1 MIILEANEHKLL
13 KGLQKKSILWGI
25 MIIIIAIAF
34 VACGGNSSDLMIS
47 RTDYQDR
54 LRAFWLS
61 QSIANW
67 TGLQTEGHRTQIPF
81 YTDEDWDRFGFVLSQ
96 SPWWSSDDDTDIEY
110 IYQHALE
117 TYETEILTP
126 EQIRDQWLEHI
137 NGDYIWV
144 SNETAYYLMWDEG
157 LLPPETSLPEN
168 NPNWEQIDAQLTTE
182 IFGLFAPGRPEI
194 ALKMSELP
202 VRLTASGDA
211 EMAAKF
217 YIIMHSLAPY
227 AIQNISDENGDEDPY
242 DEQVFWLAAQA
253 RAQISDEAYIAG
265 MYDWV
270 LNEYHNTPDKDDWE
284 STRDAFYGT
293 YVEGGADGYQYTNW
307 WDAGSNFGL
316 SMISLMYG
324 EGDLPRTIQIGTL
337 AGMDSDNPTATWGGL
352 LGFLYGYE
360 RVQQAFNYYDF
371 PDGYW
376 IGRTRV
382 NFPTGLDDFTSMA
395 ARGVEIVDHVVTK
408 QMGGSIRGDSW
419 IIPKSGPSSDKLE
432 YTQWKNER

>member
-1 MIILEANEHKLL
+1 MTRSKYMFFIVIMFISIQVLVGCSNQRNELVLSRAN
-13 KGLQKKSILWGI
+13 
-25 MIIIIAIAF
+25 
-34 VACGGNSSDLMIS
+34 
-47 RTDYQDR
+47 YQDR

-67 TGLQTEGHRTQIPF
+67 TGLQTEGERTMPPF
-81 YTDEDWDRFGFVLSQ
+81 YTDDDWNQFDFVLDQ
-96 SPWWSSDDDTDIEY
+96 SPWWNSDDDTDIEY

-137 NGDYIWV
+137 NGEYVWV
-144 SNETAYYLMWDEG
+144 SNESAYYLMKNEG

-182 IFGLFAPGRPEI
+182 IFGLFAPGRPDV
-194 ALKMSELP
+194 AWRMAELP
-202 VRLTASGDA
+202 VQVTARGDA
-211 EMAAKF
+211 ELAAKF

-227 AIQNISDENGDEDPY
+227 AIQNIPDTNGDGDPY

-253 RAQISDEAYIAG
+253 RAQTPDDSYIAG

-270 LNEYHNTPDKDDWE
+270 LNEYQNNPDKDNWE
-284 STRDAFYGT
+284 ATRDTFYQV

-307 WDAGSNFGL
+307 WDAGNNFGL

-324 EGDLPRTIQIGTL
+324 EGDLPRTVRIGSL

-360 RVQQAFNYYDF
+360 GVQEAYDF
-371 PDGYW
+371 YESTDKYW

-382 NFPTGLDDFTSMA
+382 NFDPGLDDFTSMA
-395 ARGVEIVDHVVTK
+395 ARGVEIIDRVVLEH
-408 QMGGSIRGDSW
+408 MGGTIRNDTW
-419 IIPKSGPSSDKLE
+419 IIPDAGGFRQDNND
-432 YTQWKNER
+432 Q

>member
-1 MIILEANEHKLL
+1 MKRLVWMFISLILAQVL
-13 KGLQKKSILWGI
+13 
-25 MIIIIAIAF
+25 
-34 VACGGNSSDLMIS
+34 VACGIPTNVLTLS
-47 RTDYQDR
+47 RKDYRDR

-67 TGLQTEGHRTQIPF
+67 TGLQTEGRRTQIPF
-81 YTDEDWDRFGFVLSQ
+81 YTDDDWDRFGFVLSQ
-96 SPWWSSDDDTDIEY
+96 SPWWSADDDTDIEY

-144 SNETAYYLMWDEG
+144 SNESAYYLMRDDG
-157 LLPPETSLPEN
+157 LLSPETSLPEN

-182 IFGLFAPGRPEI
+182 IFGLFAPGRPDV
-194 ALKMSELP
+194 ALDMSQLP

-211 EMAAKF
+211 EIAAKF

-227 AIQNISDENGDEDPY
+227 AIGNITDTNGDGDPY

-253 RAQISDEAYIAG
+253 RVQTPDKSYIAG

-270 LNEYHNTPDKDDWE
+270 LNEYNRNPDKADWE
-284 STRDAFYGT
+284 ATRDAFYST

-316 SMISLMYG
+316 SLISLMYG
-324 EGDLPRTIQIGTL
+324 EGNLPRTIQIGTL

-360 RVQQAFNYYDF
+360 GVQQAFDYYDF

-382 NFPTGLDDFTSMA
+382 NFDPGLDDFSSMA
-395 ARGVEIVDHVVTK
+395 TRGVEIIDRVVVK
-408 QMGGSIRGDSW
+408 QIGGIVEEDTW
-419 IIPKSGPSSDKLE
+419 IIPDADGSIQKSGD
-432 YTQWKNER
+432 Q

>member
-1 MIILEANEHKLL
+1 MKRLVWLPISLILAQLL
-13 KGLQKKSILWGI
+13 
-25 MIIIIAIAF
+25 A
-34 VACGGNSSDLMIS
+34 ACGSTTSVLALS
-47 RTDYQDR
+47 RSDYQDR

-67 TGLQTEGHRTQIPF
+67 TGLQTEGRRTQIPF
-81 YTDEDWDRFGFVLSQ
+81 YTDEDWNKFGFVLSQ

-137 NGDYIWV
+137 DGDYIWV
-144 SNETAYYLMWDEG
+144 SNESAYYLMRDDG
-157 LLPPETSLPEN
+157 LLSPETSRPEN

-182 IFGLFAPGRPEI
+182 IFGLFAPGRPDV
-194 ALKMSELP
+194 ALDLGQLP

-211 EMAAKF
+211 EIAAQF

-227 AIQNISDENGDEDPY
+227 AIENISDSNGDGDPH
-242 DEQVFWLAAQA
+242 DEQVLWLAAQA
-253 RAQISDEAYIAG
+253 RAQTPDKSYIAG

-270 LNEYHNTPDKDDWE
+270 LNEYNNNPDKDNWE
-284 STRDAFYGT
+284 TTRDAFYGT
-293 YVEGGADGYQYTNW
+293 YVVGGADGYQYTNW

-360 RVQQAFNYYDF
+360 GVQQAFDYYDF

-395 ARGVEIVDHVVTK
+395 ARGVEIVDRVVTK
-408 QMGGSIRGDSW
+408 QMGGKIKGDSW
-419 IIPKSGPSSDKLE
+419 IIPEAGPSSEKLK
-432 YTQWKNER
+432 YTQWKTEK

>member
-1 MIILEANEHKLL
+1 MKHLIWVPIFFILAQVL
-13 KGLQKKSILWGI
+13 
-25 MIIIIAIAF
+25 
-34 VACGGNSSDLMIS
+34 VACGKPTNMLVLS
-47 RTDYQDR
+47 RSDYQDR

-67 TGLQTEGHRTQIPF
+67 TGLQTEGRRTQMPF
-81 YTDEDWDRFGFVLSQ
+81 YTDEDWDKFGFVLSQ
-96 SPWWSSDDDTDIEY
+96 SPWWSADDDTDIEY

-126 EQIRDQWLEHI
+126 EQIREQWLEHI

-144 SNETAYYLMWDEG
+144 SSESAYYLMRDEG

-182 IFGLFAPGRPEI
+182 IFGLFAPGRPVV
-194 ALKMSELP
+194 ALDMGQLP

-211 EMAAKF
+211 EIAAQF

-227 AIQNISDENGDEDPY
+227 AIENVFDSNGDGDPF
-242 DEQVFWLAAQA
+242 DEQVLWLAAQA
-253 RAQISDEAYIAG
+253 RVQTPDMSYIAG

-270 LNEYHNTPDKDDWE
+270 LNEYNNNPDKDDWE
-284 STRDAFYGT
+284 ATRDAFYST
-293 YVEGGADGYQYTNW
+293 YVVGGADGYQYTNW

-337 AGMDSDNPTATWGGL
+337 SGMDSDNPTATWGGL
-352 LGFLYGYE
+352 LGFLCGYE
-360 RVQQAFNYYDF
+360 GVQQAFDYYDF

-382 NFPTGLDDFTSMA
+382 NFPTGLDSFTSMS
-395 ARGVEIVDHVVTK
+395 ARGVEIIDRVVVEHMDGTIK
-408 QMGGSIRGDSW
+408 EDFW
-419 IIPKSGPSSDKLE
+419 IIPDANGGLG
-432 YTQWKNER
+432 QN

>member
-1 MIILEANEHKLL
+1 MKRRILFLFIFISAQVLT
-13 KGLQKKSILWGI
+13 
-25 MIIIIAIAF
+25 
-34 VACGGNSSDLMIS
+34 ACGNQSNYLVLS
-47 RTDYQDR
+47 RADYQDR

-67 TGLQTEGHRTQIPF
+67 TGLQTEGRRTQIPY
-81 YTDEDWDRFGFVLSQ
+81 YTDEDWDKFGFILNQ
-96 SPWWSSDDDTDIEY
+96 SPWWSADDDTDIEY

-144 SNETAYYLMWDEG
+144 SNESAYYLMRDEG

-182 IFGLFAPGRPEI
+182 IFGLFAPGRPDI
-194 ALKMSELP
+194 ALQMGELP
-202 VRLTASGDA
+202 VRVTAFGDA
-211 EMAAKF
+211 VLAAKF

-227 AIQNISDENGDEDPY
+227 AIVNITDTNGDGDPY
-242 DEQVFWLAAQA
+242 EEQILWLATQA
-253 RAQISDEAYIAG
+253 RAQTPDESYIAG

-270 LNEYHNTPDKDDWE
+270 LNEYRNNPDKDNWE
-284 STRDAFYGT
+284 ATRDAFYT
-293 YVEGGADGYQYTNW
+293 VYIEGGADGYQYTNW
-307 WDAGSNFGL
+307 YDAGSNFGF

-324 EGDLPRTIQIGTL
+324 EGDLPRTVQIGTL

-360 RVQQAFNYYDF
+360 GVQKAYDYYDST
-371 PDGYW
+371 DGYW

-382 NFPTGLDDFTSMA
+382 NFDPGLDNFTSMA
-395 ARGVEIVDHVVTK
+395 ARGVEIIDRVVVELMDGK
-408 QMGGSIRGDSW
+408 IEGDNW
-419 IIPKSGPSSDKLE
+419 IIPNPAGGFSQEK
-432 YTQWKNER
+432 